1 MSAIETV
8 NRDDVVRRIAGEN
21 EQAVRMG
28 LMFNKQTLESSDQ
41 PSTLDQETEGAIGIM
56 SAAGD
61 PLAEDEEATLQL
73 LDGLNWSNQQVDSFL
88 KVLAEGS

>member
-1 MSAIETV
+1 MNTTETV
-8 NRDDVVRRIAGEN
+8 DRDDVVRRIAGKN

-28 LMFNKQTLESSDQ
+28 LMFNKQTLESDDQ
-41 PSTLDQETEGAIGIM
+41 PATVDLETEGAIGIM

-61 PLAEDEEATLQL
+61 PLAEDEQATLHL
-73 LDGLNWSNQQVDSFL
+73 LDGLSWSTQQVDSFL

>member
-41 PSTLDQETEGAIGIM
+41 PSTLDLETEGAIGIM